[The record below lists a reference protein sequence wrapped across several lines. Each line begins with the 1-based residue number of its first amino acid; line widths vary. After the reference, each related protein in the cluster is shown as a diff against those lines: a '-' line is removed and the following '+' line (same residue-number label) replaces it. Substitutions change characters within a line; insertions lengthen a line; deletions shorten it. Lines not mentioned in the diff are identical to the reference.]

1 MDTLKCLQKMKE
13 KKIST
18 LSIINVIGSSIARES
33 DYILPTLAGPEIGVA
48 STKAFTSQL
57 IVLALLSLHFFLCLQ
72 SDCRCAY
79 TVLQWLHL
87 FVCFIFSSFLFNSL
101 H

>member
-1 MDTLKCLQKMKE
+1 MDTFKCLQKMKE

-57 IVLALLSLHFFLCLQ
+57 IVLALLPQLISYGFGMRGLTTKSL
-72 SDCRCAY
+72 
-79 TVLQWLHL
+79 
-87 FVCFIFSSFLFNSL
+87 
-101 H
+101 